1 MSAGYIEV
9 PGICQRV
16 LRVLRPTRGAPQPE
30 TTRHA
35 AMDHGPP
42 SQNGP
47 PAKKAKKKVVQAL
60 LDFTGG
66 KVTTGATGTGAEGIA
81 RGERTELMAQATIK
95 EKVSRRAGY
104 ADADLLVNP
113 GQDELHDFCE
123 KMGANA
129 FQAIDLSGKN
139 VGPA

>member
-60 LDFTGG
+60 LDFTSIRFCYSIRFRRWIYYSVDFLKTGSTKKA
-66 KVTTGATGTGAEGIA
+66 KVVKDLRGTPKPWPKD
-81 RGERTELMAQATIK
+81 QK
-95 EKVSRRAGY
+95 N
-104 ADADLLVNP
+104 LL
-113 GQDELHDFCE
+113 
-123 KMGANA
+123 A
-129 FQAIDLSGKN
+129 
-139 VGPA
+139 